1 MNVKELFDLKGKK
14 AIITGGGRGIGS
26 FIASGLAEAGAD
38 LVIASRKVQNLEKE
52 AEKLQSLGVKV
63 VPVKCNMESKEDIDE
78 LVKKAMQEFGTVDIL
93 VNNAGI
99 TWGAPT
105 LDFPLDKWDKV
116 FNINVRGAWILTQ
129 QVANI
134 MKAKGGG
141 KIINIS
147 SIYGSRGSLE
157 IAHPAVPYNSSKAA
171 IEILTK
177 NLAVKLAE
185 YKIYV
190 NAIAPGFFRTDMM
203 EYIFK
208 PEMKGMLDAVLFHI
222 PMAKV
227 GDADHIKGLALFLAS
242 KASDYVTGAVIPV
255 DGGLSAK

>member
-26 FIASGLAEAGAD
+26 FIAAGLAEAGAD
-38 LVIASRKVQNLEKE
+38 LVIASRKIQNLEKE
-52 AEKLQSLGVKV
+52 AKELQSLGVKV
-63 VPVKCNMESKEDIDE
+63 IPVKCDIESKEDIDN
-78 LVKKAMQEFGTVDIL
+78 LVKTSVQELGTVDIL

-116 FNINVRGAWILTQ
+116 FNINVRGLWILTQ
-129 QVANI
+129 QVAKI
-134 MKAKGGG
+134 MKEKGGG

-147 SIYGSRGSLE
+147 SIFGSRGSLE

-171 IEILTK
+171 VEILTK
-177 NLAVKLAE
+177 NLAVKLAQ

-190 NAIAPGFFRTDMM
+190 NAIAPGFFHTDMM

-208 PEMKGMLDAVLFHI
+208 PEMKPILDAMVGQI
-222 PMAKV
+222 PLMKV
-227 GDADHIKGLALFLAS
+227 GEENEIKGLALFLAS
-242 KASDYVTGAVIPV
+242 RASDYVTGAVIPV
-255 DGGLSAK
+255 DGGLGAK